1 MKPILDK
8 LFTGNKTDAYEY
20 ILKEYYRKSRV
31 IVNYLYFAN
40 ITGKHLFDKYK
51 TLVDKTIFQ
60 DALKDDYKI
69 LSPSIISPAYK
80 KALLESDILLPD
92 GIALQLFYRMAA
104 KRKKISTKKERLDNL
119 NWTDFW
125 LFFIDR
131 LQSEKWKD
139 NVELYL
145 YGTYPG
151 ILEKTKLFLQERWFS
166 IAYSQDGFS
175 NFDRDQVSEIRKKN
189 KKQYAVLLVA
199 RTTPEYPIQELRAW
213 SNQDK
218 ITKNKLM
225 VFNQWGTFD
234 FWAGIQKRA
243 PKLRRRYKIEW
254 LRRLITDPK
263 RNYKK
268 VIDTAL
274 IIKYIFSHLLLKNK

>member
-1 MKPILDK
+1 MKLILKK
-8 LFTGNKTDAYEY
+8 LFTWNKTDAYEY
-20 ILKEYYRKSRV
+20 ILKEYYRKSRA

-40 ITGKHLFDKYK
+40 ITGKHLFDEYK

-69 LSPSIISPAYK
+69 LSSSVIAPAYK

-104 KRKKISTKKERLDNL
+104 KLKKIHTKTNRLDNL
-119 NWTDFW
+119 NGTDFW
-125 LFFIDR
+125 LFFIDW
-131 LQSEKWKD
+131 LQSEKGKE
-139 NVELYL
+139 NIEIYL
-145 YGTYPG
+145 YWTYPG
-151 ILEKTKLFLQERWFS
+151 ILEKTKTFLQERGFN
-166 IAYSQDGFS
+166 IAYAQDGFT
-175 NFDRDQVSEIRKKN
+175 NFDRDQLHEIRKRN
-189 KKQYAVLLVA
+189 KKQYALLLVA

-213 SNQDK
+213 SNQEK
-218 ITKNKLM
+218 IKENKLL

-243 PKLRRRYKIEW
+243 PRLRRTYKLEW
-254 LRRLITDPK
+254 LWRLITDPK

-268 VIDTAL
+268 VIDTIL

>member
-119 NWTDFW
+119 N
-125 LFFIDR
+125 
-131 LQSEKWKD
+131 
-139 NVELYL
+139 
-145 YGTYPG
+145 
-151 ILEKTKLFLQERWFS
+151 
-166 IAYSQDGFS
+166 
-175 NFDRDQVSEIRKKN
+175 
-189 KKQYAVLLVA
+189 
-199 RTTPEYPIQELRAW
+199 
-213 SNQDK
+213 
-218 ITKNKLM
+218 
-225 VFNQWGTFD
+225 
-234 FWAGIQKRA
+234 
-243 PKLRRRYKIEW
+243 
-254 LRRLITDPK
+254 
-263 RNYKK
+263 
-268 VIDTAL
+268 
-274 IIKYIFSHLLLKNK
+274 